1 MSSRGGRGVGL
12 ADALSFARV
21 PLGVA
26 LAAAAIAAPQ
36 AQTML
41 VTLFALG
48 VATDA
53 LDGWWARRSGTASDR
68 GARLDSLADAV
79 FTVATVVALLVA
91 VSWPI
96 APWVWWAVVAV
107 TAARLAVVAATWTR
121 FRVVS
126 IIHTR
131 LNRATGVAVAIAAG
145 AALAT
150 GTMPVWALV
159 VAGLVSV
166 AASTEELGIV
176 RTAETYDRDT
186 RSWRDLRAP
195 HVSEDSA

>member
-1 MSSRGGRGVGL
+1 MGL
-12 ADALSFARV
+12 ADALSFARIPV
-21 PLGVA
+21 GIA
-26 LAAAAIAAPQ
+26 LAATAIAAPQ
-36 AQTML
+36 AGTTL
-41 VTLFALG
+41 ITLFVLG
-48 VATDA
+48 VASDV
-53 LDGWWARRSGTASDR
+53 LDGWWARRTGTASDR
-68 GARLDSLADAV
+68 GARLDSLADAI

-91 VSWPI
+91 VSWPA
-96 APWVWWAVVAV
+96 APWIGWAVVAV
-107 TAARLAVVAATWTR
+107 TAARLAVVAATWIR

-126 IIHTR
+126 IMHTR

-166 AASTEELGIV
+166 AASAEELGIV

-186 RSWRDLRAP
+186 RSWWALRAR